1 MEYNDLLAL
10 LNPQTQMQVDSFYGN
25 RGSVR
30 RANAMRGDGGFFGGG
45 FGGGGFGNLSN
56 LGFGYNPYAN
66 LNPNAY
72 AGMDRKEGPGDM
84 LLTDLIRAQTQDYLA
99 NYAPI
104 EDALYGSITATGT
117 TAIGADL
124 ERTRGAVMDASR
136 NVQGMADRSADR
148 FGVARNEMDPT
159 ATTSNLVGGI
169 NATYQRDS
177 DRRLELL
184 TGGLSQVSANAR
196 TVGRNA

>member
-1 MEYNDLLAL
+1 MEYNELLAL
-10 LNPQTQMQVDSFYGN
+10 LNPQTQNTVDSFLEEGAALVAVAA
-25 RGSVR
+25 SKPVD
-30 RANAMRGDGGFFGGG
+30 ASA
-45 FGGGGFGNLSN
+45 
-56 LGFGYNPYAN
+56 FGYNPYAD

-72 AGMDRKEGPGDM
+72 AGMDRKEGPGDA
-84 LLTDLIRAQTQDYLA
+84 LLADLIRRQTQDYLA

-104 EDALYGSITATGT
+104 EEALYNSITATGT

-196 TVGRNA
+196 TIGRNA

>member
-1 MEYNDLLAL
+1 MEYNELLAL
-10 LNPQTQMQVDSFYGN
+10 FNPQTQNTVDSFFGG
-25 RGSVR
+25 RG
-30 RANAMRGDGGFFGGG
+30 GGG
-45 FGGGGFGNLSN
+45 FGGGGG
-56 LGFGYNPYAN
+56 GFGGGYSYNSALPFGSNPYAN

-72 AGMDRKEGPGDM
+72 AGMDRRDGPGDR
-84 LLTDLIRAQTQDYLA
+84 LLADLIRRQTQDYLA

-104 EDALYGSITATGT
+104 EEALYNSITATGT
-117 TAIGADL
+117 TAIGDDL

-177 DRRLELL
+177 DRRLGLL

>member
-1 MEYNDLLAL
+1 MEYNELLAL
-10 LNPQTQMQVDSFYGN
+10 LNPQTQNTVDSFFGG
-25 RGSVR
+25 R
-30 RANAMRGDGGFFGGG
+30 GGFG
-45 FGGGGFGNLSN
+45 GGGGFGNLSS
-56 LGFGYNPYAN
+56 LGFGYNPYAD

-72 AGMDRKEGPGDM
+72 AGMDRKEGPGDA
-84 LLTDLIRAQTQDYLA
+84 LLADLIRRQTQDYLA

-104 EDALYGSITATGT
+104 EEALYNSITATGT

-196 TVGRNA
+196 SIGRNA